1 MSEKRVSVRYSAQGG
16 GKVRAEF
23 KGLGDA
29 GTREFGRIEDQAAAA
44 GRVVRR
50 VMGVLGAAVSVR
62 ELARYADT
70 WTDLRS
76 RVDLATGS
84 QQTGAAVMDRLAQM
98 ARRTYSS
105 LEQTTESYLA
115 NSTALRELGMS
126 TRESLDFTEALNNAI
141 VVSGARQQRAE
152 QISNALSQAMALGAL
167 RGQQLNT
174 VIMNGGR
181 VAELLAAEMGVGV
194 NQLRTLGAQ
203 GLITGDVIRNALV
216 GNLQLLRE
224 EADSMPAT
232 IGDAFVL
239 MGNAALELVGTWDQM
254 LRASGMVA
262 DTIIFLADN
271 LERVAAYAIAFA
283 SFMAVRYVAAIVAA
297 RVATMTLTGALVAL
311 RAALIR
317 TGIGALIVGAG
328 ELIYWLGQLVR
339 SVGGFGEALSILGRI
354 AAGVWEGIK
363 TSAALIPDAL
373 QIVWTSIRAQFFDL
387 VADLT
392 FRWSDFLRWMG
403 TSVEGVMGFGAL
415 SDALKSAAD
424 SANTFGNSTRMAAA
438 GASFEA
444 DQLAETLKTNVVDAF
459 ADARLAIEDMRAVLK
474 ATADDDVLDDVITS
488 VATLEDA
495 LGRAGGAARQT
506 GRDLKD
512 AGEDAL
518 TGWDAVADSLAKYA
532 EQAMDWG
539 KGIGDA
545 MTGAFR
551 SAESAIGDFVRT
563 GKLEVSELARSI
575 LADFA
580 MIGARRFILG
590 PLASGLN
597 NALGGLLGGGP
608 LNAMGS
614 WPLASFD
621 GGGHTGFG
629 ARSGGLDGRGGF
641 LAVMHPNETVIDHT
655 RGGGGTVINITNNT
669 GANVTQRRSRS
680 PDGRE
685 LVDLVFGE
693 LGKGRG
699 DKAMTRFGLSP
710 APVRR

>member
-1 MSEKRVSVRYSAQGG
+1 MSEKRVSVRYSAEGG
-16 GKVRAEF
+16 GKVRAEM

-29 GTREFGRIEDQAAAA
+29 GTREFTRIEDQAAAA

-84 QQTGAAVMDRLAQM
+84 HQAGAAVMDRLAQM

-194 NQLRTLGAQ
+194 NQLRALGAQ

-262 DTIIFLADN
+262 DSIIFLADN

-283 SFMAVRYVAAIVAA
+283 GFMAVRYVAAIVAA

-328 ELIYWLGQLVR
+328 ELIYWFGQLVR

-506 GRDLKD
+506 GKDLKD
-512 AGEDAL
+512 AGEEAL
-518 TGWDAVADSLAKYA
+518 TGWDAVSGSLAKYA

-551 SAESAIGDFVRT
+551 SAESTIGDFVRT
-563 GKLEVSELARSI
+563 GKLEVGELARSI

-614 WPLASFD
+614 GPLASFD

-685 LVDLVFGE
+685 LIDLVFGE

>member
-1 MSEKRVSVRYSAQGG
+1 MSEKRVSVRYSAEGG

-23 KGLGDA
+23 KGIGDA
-29 GTREFGRIEDQAAAA
+29 GTREFGRIADQADAA
-44 GRVVRR
+44 GRMVRR
-50 VMGVLGAAVSVR
+50 AMGVLGTAFSVR

-70 WTDLRS
+70 WTDLGS
-76 RVDLATGS
+76 RVNLATGS
-84 QQTGAAVMDRLAQM
+84 QEAGAAVMDRLAQM

-181 VAELLAAEMGVGV
+181 VAELLAAELGVGV
-194 NQLRTLGAQ
+194 NQLRALGAQ
-203 GLITGDVIRNALV
+203 GKITGDVIRNALV

-239 MGNAALELVGTWDQM
+239 MGNAALELVGNWDQM
-254 LRASGMVA
+254 LGASNRVA
-262 DTIIFLADN
+262 ESIITLADN
-271 LERVAAYAIAFA
+271 LERVAAIGIAFA
-283 SFMAVRYVAAIVAA
+283 GFMAVRYVAAFVAA

-311 RAALIR
+311 RGALIR
-317 TGIGALIVGAG
+317 TGFGVLIVGAG
-328 ELIYWLGQLVR
+328 ELIYWFGQLVKGAG
-339 SVGGFGEALSILGRI
+339 SFGEALEILGRI

-373 QIVWTSIRAQFFDL
+373 QIVWTRIRAQFFDL

-403 TSVEGVMGFGAL
+403 TSVEDVRGFGRI
-415 SDALKSAAD
+415 SDSLKAAAD
-424 SANTFGNSTRMAAA
+424 TANAFGNTTRMAAA
-438 GASFEA
+438 GANFEA
-444 DQLAETLKTNVVDAF
+444 GQLAETLRGNLVDAF
-459 ADARLAIEDMRAVLK
+459 AGARAAVDEMRA
-474 ATADDDVLDDVITS
+474 AMEAADDDSILDDVLDS
-488 VATLEDA
+488 VTQVEDA
-495 LGRAGGAARQT
+495 LGRAGGAAKQA
-506 GRDLKD
+506 GKD
-512 AGEDAL
+512 IKEAGEEAL
-518 TGWDAVADSLAKYA
+518 TGWDAVADSLARYH

-563 GKLEVSELARSI
+563 GKLEVKDLVLSI

-580 MIGARRFILG
+580 MIGARQFILG

-614 WPLASFD
+614 GPLANFD
-621 GGGHTGFG
+621 RGGHTGFG
-629 ARSGGLDGRGGF
+629 ARAGGLDGRGGF
-641 LAVMHPNETVIDHT
+641 LAMLHPRERVVDET
-655 RGGGGTVINITNNT
+655 RSGGRREQPVVVNFNNVRDVE
-669 GANVTQRRSRS
+669 GFRQSRS
-680 PDGRE
+680 QIAADLGRA
-685 LVDLVFGE
+685 V
-693 LGKGRG
+693 
-699 DKAMTRFGLSP
+699 AMGQRTR
-710 APVRR
+710 